1 MLGDIS
7 ELKKIYIVCGYTDMR
22 KSIDGLCAIIE
33 DQLKMDPL
41 SKMCIRDSLKGLLK
55 TVLENTGKVV
65 PVQQKWD
72 IEHATGK
79 DDMVKENLINVIV
92 VFLNGRYVNAVWN
105 VYYFILG
112 MRQVRGRG
120 TSKGMRG

>member
-1 MLGDIS
+1 MQRMMCIS
-7 ELKKIYIVCGYTDMR
+7 EERYDRMVENYDRAVKE
-22 KSIDGLCAIIE
+22 ID
-33 DQLKMDPL
+33 D
-41 SKMCIRDSLKGLLK
+41 LKGLLK

-79 DDMVKENLINVIV
+79 DDVVKENLINVIV
-92 VFLNGRYVNAVWN
+92 VFLNGRHVNVAWN

-112 MRQVRGRG
+112 MRQVCGRRA
-120 TSKGMRG
+120 SKGKRR

>member
-1 MLGDIS
+1 MATYPIFRRFIS
-7 ELKKIYIVCGYTDMR
+7 EERYNRMLESYDKAMEE
-22 KSIDGLCAIIE
+22 ID
-33 DQLKMDPL
+33 D
-41 SKMCIRDSLKGLLK
+41 LKGLLK

-120 TSKGMRG
+120 TSKGMSG

>member
-1 MLGDIS
+1 MGNGSLATYPIFRRFIS
-7 ELKKIYIVCGYTDMR
+7 EERYNRMLESYDKAMEE
-22 KSIDGLCAIIE
+22 ID
-33 DQLKMDPL
+33 D
-41 SKMCIRDSLKGLLK
+41 LKGLLK

-105 VYYFILG
+105 VYYFSLG

>member
-1 MLGDIS
+1 MATYPIFRRFIS
-7 ELKKIYIVCGYTDMR
+7 EERYNRMLESYDRAMEE
-22 KSIDGLCAIIE
+22 ID
-33 DQLKMDPL
+33 D
-41 SKMCIRDSLKGLLK
+41 LKGLLK